1 MRKPADQIVVEK
13 IKEAILNRS
22 LAPGTQLVEA
32 TISASLDISRTPIR
46 NAFRKLED
54 DGYVTIIPNRGAF
67 VVRPSRKEILQ
78 ASELRIE
85 LECIAAKFA
94 LPQLTDEDVL
104 ELEKLEE
111 RVLEV
116 YDELDLPGH
125 AAMNIDFHLF
135 MAKKSNNK
143 YILEFLSK
151 IMERIQLYIQMYG
164 FVDYQSREDNRSLSE
179 HQLII
184 EAIKAKD
191 LELLQV
197 RIREHLQA
205 TLEEIK
211 KNAEGYQSIDEL
223 L

>member
-1 MRKPADQIVVEK
+1 MRKPAEQVVVEK

-32 TISASLDISRTPIR
+32 TIATSLEISRTPIR
-46 NAFRKLED
+46 HAFRKLEE

-67 VVRPSRKEILQ
+67 VVRPSRQEIIQ

-94 LPQLTDEDVL
+94 LEQLTDQDIL
-104 ELEKLEE
+104 ELEKMEE
-111 RVLEV
+111 KLLEV

-125 AAMNIDFHLF
+125 AAMNIEFHLF
-135 MAKKSNNK
+135 LARKSNNQ

-151 IMERIQLYIQMYG
+151 IMDKIQLYIQMYG
-164 FVDYQSREDNRSLSE
+164 FVDYKSKEDNRSLDE

-184 EAIKAKD
+184 QAIKEKD
-191 LELLQV
+191 LVLLQT

-211 KNAEGYQSIDEL
+211 KNAEGYRSIDQL